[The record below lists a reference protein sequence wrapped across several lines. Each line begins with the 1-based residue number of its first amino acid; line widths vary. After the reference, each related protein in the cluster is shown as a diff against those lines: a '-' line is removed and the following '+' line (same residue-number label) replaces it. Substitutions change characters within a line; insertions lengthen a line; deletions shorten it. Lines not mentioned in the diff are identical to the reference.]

1 MLNAF
6 PRNGCTKS
14 LLRLGQWRAYS
25 RTKNQ
30 LIPSRKGKRLDASP
44 TEQRKKKVFAFGNF
58 ASLHKP
64 EKAQIEKSEGVIE
77 KIVSFDALRIFPT
90 VRAAMVKE
98 IRSSYNFKNTYV
110 ESKEQ
115 LAIKPSPVQIA
126 AIKKI
131 NQPRKVSAQKL
142 EQTGSPLLH
151 DIIKENE
158 SNKLKVFTIAAE
170 TGSGKTWAYLA
181 SVLSKLKEDDLR
193 LFKKSQR
200 AYADAQQ
207 SQSVRSVIL
216 LPTHELVEQVYRTVR
231 AACEI
236 PLEVGDVPKK
246 FFDSEDYGAFLQMP
260 ENAAGLNLNV
270 AKWGSGDSFGRL
282 FGALESRRVDVLIT
296 TPGKLEGLSKLTN
309 IERPFRFFNHVE
321 YCVVDEADTLMDDSW
336 FSDTTAVIS
345 RFPRLKDLI
354 MCSATIP
361 REFEKSLKR
370 VFKEDKSIIRIV
382 TPSIHKIPRQIA
394 VKIIDAQQAPYH
406 GSKTR
411 CLAQALYAIHNDG
424 TEAGFVKRIIIF
436 VNEKKHVEPLVET
449 LISKYGHRFQDVVG
463 VTGRDSA
470 DERRLKIAPFLKQ
483 AIPLADDP
491 DHSQIKVLVTTDLMA
506 RGLNFQGIK
515 NVILMDLPK
524 TSIDLIHRIGRTGRM
539 RQSGRVF
546 VIIDKKTGKS
556 WIKGLP
562 TAIKQGATIG

>member
-1 MLNAF
+1 M
-6 PRNGCTKS
+6 
-14 LLRLGQWRAYS
+14 
-25 RTKNQ
+25 
-30 LIPSRKGKRLDASP
+30 IPSRKGKRLDASP
-44 TEQRKKKVFAFGNF
+44 TEKGRKKKVFAFGNF
-58 ASLHKP
+58 ASLQRP
-64 EKAQIEKSEGVIE
+64 EKGQIEKTEGVIE
-77 KIVSFDALRIFPT
+77 KIASFDALRIFPT
-90 VRAAMVKE
+90 VRAAMIKE
-98 IRSSYNFKNTYV
+98 IKQSYNFKNTYV
-110 ESKEQ
+110 SDKTQ
-115 LAIKPSPVQIA
+115 LDIKPSPVQIA

-142 EQTGSPLLH
+142 EKTGNAILH

-158 SNKLKVFTIAAE
+158 SNKLKIFTIAAE

-181 SVLSKLKEDDLR
+181 SILSKLKEDDLR
-193 LFKKSQR
+193 LFKKNENS
-200 AYADAQQ
+200 YKDAQNAQ
-207 SQSVRSVIL
+207 LVRAVIL
-216 LPTHELVEQVYRTVR
+216 LPTHELVNQVYETVK
-231 AACEI
+231 AAVSM
-236 PLEVGDVPKK
+236 PLDLSTDLPRK
-246 FFDSEDYGAFLQMP
+246 FLGSEEYGKFLQVP
-260 ENAAGLNLNV
+260 ENATSLNLNV
-270 AKWGSGDSFGRL
+270 AKWGAGESHVKL
-282 FGALESRRVDVLIT
+282 FRTLESRRIDVLIT
-296 TPGKLEGLSKLTN
+296 TPGKIEGLSKVTN
-309 IERPFRFFNHVE
+309 TQRPFRYFNHVD
-321 YCVVDEADTLMDDSW
+321 YCVIDEADTLMDDSW
-336 FSDTTAVIS
+336 FVDTTAVIQ
-345 RFPRLKDLI
+345 RFPRLKDLV

-370 VFKEDKSIIRIV
+370 VFKEEKSIIRIV

-436 VNEKKHVEPLVET
+436 VNEKKHVDPLVET
-449 LISKYGHRFQDVVG
+449 LITKYGHRYEDVVG

-470 DERRLKIAPFLKQ
+470 DERSLKIAPFLEHSV
-483 AIPLADDP
+483 PLKDDP
-491 DHSQIKVLVTTDLMA
+491 DQSQIKVLVTTDLMA